1 MCVSSIALTSLR
13 LTPSSSLSTLSQDG
27 PVVMD
32 VADTDAYASAA
43 AISRQ
48 LPGMF
53 LIQRKKET
61 VLCHGL
67 ATEEM
72 YNCIVKL
79 HRFTGYDA
87 SSGFYGKGQAFIVR
101 QSCKELQRQ
110 LARMKSIMMKKFW
123 KSFFSI

>member
-13 LTPSSSLSTLSQDG
+13 LTPSSSLYTLSQDG

-48 LPGMF
+48 LPGM
-53 LIQRKKET
+53 ET

>member
-1 MCVSSIALTSLR
+1 MLDTPRFLRCVVI
-13 LTPSSSLSTLSQDG
+13 
-27 PVVMD
+27 D
-32 VADTDAYASAA
+32 VADTDAYVSAA

-53 LIQRKKET
+53 LIQRKQET

-79 HRFTGYDA
+79 HCFTGYDV

-110 LARMKSIMMKKFW
+110 LARCGDERSR
-123 KSFFSI
+123 S